1 MYKEIKGFIKD
12 THGMGYL
19 ADAASQYHDTRAAE
33 HDCDSPNYN
42 WHRFQGYQAR
52 AVMYEFMAKGR
63 EAAIKDT
70 HTGFNATDAAKRKV
84 ARAEAELYRANSVEY
99 WESAQEYRAKW
110 LAR

>member
-1 MYKEIKGFIKD
+1 MYKEVKGFIKD
-12 THGMGYL
+12 AGSMAYI
-19 ADAASQYHDTRAAE
+19 ADAASQYHDTRASE
-33 HDCDSPNYN
+33 HDCDSRNFN

-63 EAAIKDT
+63 ETSIKNT
-70 HTGFNATDAAKRKV
+70 YTEFNAIDAKKRKV

-99 WESAQEYRAKW
+99 WESAQKYRELW